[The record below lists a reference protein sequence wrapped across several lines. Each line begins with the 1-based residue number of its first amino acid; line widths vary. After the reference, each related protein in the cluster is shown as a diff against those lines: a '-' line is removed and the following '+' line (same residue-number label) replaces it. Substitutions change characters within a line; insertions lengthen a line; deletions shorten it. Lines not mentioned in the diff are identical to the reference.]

1 MNAPAQRPDT
11 AVDLTRIDTAQTRL
25 ATTAQGCRTDD
36 EALRIFLSAYQH
48 ASKHT
53 LRAYAKETLRFLL
66 WLRFNQPGDRLLPKV
81 TAKTVTDY
89 LDFVMHGGTIP
100 PSYLDAVHWG
110 KRRPPFSG
118 NPLAAASR
126 AHLLVILSQL
136 FDSLANIE
144 GDGGEPYC
152 RFNPMRFGRAFGMR
166 TLQTQFNPT
175 ERGLSFSAWRCV
187 LQTIANPGGDAA
199 KVRARWVIL
208 LLYYAFLRRE
218 EACRLR
224 MGDFTASR
232 AGWVLRVLGKGGLT
246 KQIVAPSVLMDEL
259 AVYRLHLGLPPRPD
273 AHDDT
278 PVICGLG
285 NHSPVSASTLY
296 AICKD
301 VFQSAADVAQGQG
314 LLEDAQAL
322 RMATPHWLRHTGISH
337 AMELGVEP
345 RYVQAQARHSSL
357 AITALY
363 DHKDKDAWAASMEKL
378 AGGAGRR

>member
-1 MNAPAQRPDT
+1 MAFHAG
-11 AVDLTRIDTAQTRL
+11 ARIVNTIIGPQEPLPTRL
-25 ATTAQGCRTDD
+25 PEAGCHND
-36 EALRIFLSAYQH
+36 EDALRIFLSAYQH

-66 WLRFNQPGDRLLPKV
+66 WLRFNQAGDRLLPKV
-81 TAKTVTDY
+81 TAKTITDY
-89 LDFVMHGGTIP
+89 LDFVMRGGTIP

-118 NPLAAASR
+118 KPLSAASR
-126 AHLLVILSQL
+126 SHLLVILSQM

-144 GDGGEPYC
+144 SGHGEPYC
-152 RFNPMRFGRAFGMR
+152 RFNPMRFGRAFGLR
-166 TLQTQFNPT
+166 TLQTQFDPT

-187 LQTIANPGGDAA
+187 LRAIADPGDDNR
-199 KVRARWVIL
+199 VRNRWVIL
-208 LLYYAFLRRE
+208 LLYEAFLRRE

-232 AGWVLRVLGKGGLT
+232 GGWLLRVIGKGGLNR
-246 KQIVAPSVLMDEL
+246 QIIAPSALMDEL
-259 AVYRLHLGLPPRPD
+259 AAYRLHLGLSARPAPHED
-273 AHDDT
+273 MPAICSLRNHA
-278 PVICGLG
+278 PVR
-285 NHSPVSASTLY
+285 ASTLY
-296 AICKD
+296 AICKA
-301 VFQSAADVAQGQG
+301 VFGEAAQLAEAQG
-314 LLEDAQAL
+314 LVEDAQTL

-378 AGGAGRR
+378 AGGLR